1 MKDKVLEANGNFKRC
16 VTISRG
22 IELPILGRGHL
33 YLLCVEKK
41 NKHSHTNT

>member
-22 IELPILGRGHL
+22 IELI
-33 YLLCVEKK
+33 YALCNVI
-41 NKHSHTNT
+41 